1 MKASFNGARI
11 NLARAYNSV
20 ANKLMFEPVI
30 DKDDLVS
37 EMNDLQSAIGCLLC
51 MYENGNNDAKDL
63 SEDVKLIEV
72 E

>member
-11 NLARAYNSV
+11 NLARAYNEV

-30 DKDDLVS
+30 DKEDLVS
-37 EMNDLQSAIGCLLC
+37 EMNNLQSAIGGLLC
-51 MYENGNNDAKDL
+51 MYENGNDDARDL